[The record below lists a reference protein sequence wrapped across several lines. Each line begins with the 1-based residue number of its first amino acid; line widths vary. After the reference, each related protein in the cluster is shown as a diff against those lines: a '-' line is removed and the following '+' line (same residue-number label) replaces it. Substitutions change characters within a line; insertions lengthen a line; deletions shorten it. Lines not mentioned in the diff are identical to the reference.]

1 MTAWS
6 FLVQDRSW
14 RTIVIPWG
22 TDFNSR
28 LRSAVA
34 DAPPEIANPAI
45 PSELDRYRIKNDG
58 SLSLLDSRQVDSN
71 GLLPFHIC
79 TTAFRSWAPAEEE
92 LLDYQRQWITHPEDT
107 LEFRL
112 VDNYLYALIC
122 VYQFN
127 LANLSLVDE
136 SSDFLLL
143 QGAQSS
149 VQRVRG
155 LLQQAIPFEASL
167 RDDLNGFPCPTEQV
181 RNAVERATATHAAK
195 IPISPLSPFARLHQS
210 AYPLHRPASPLD
222 D

>member
-1 MTAWS
+1 MTTS
-6 FLVQDRSW
+6 RFLVPDRSW

-45 PSELDRYRIKNDG
+45 PSELDRYRITNN
-58 SLSLLDSRQVDSN
+58 SALSLLDSRQVEPN
-71 GLLPFHIC
+71 GRLPFHIC
-79 TTAFRSWAPAEEE
+79 AAAFHGWAPAEEK
-92 LLDYQRQWITHPEDT
+92 LLDYQRQWITHPETT
-107 LEFRL
+107 LEYRL

-127 LANLSLVDE
+127 LANLTLVDE
-136 SSDFLLL
+136 SSDFSML

-149 VQRVRG
+149 IQRVRD
-155 LLQQAIPFEASL
+155 LLQKAIPFEASL
-167 RDDLNGFPCPTEQV
+167 IADLNGFPCPTEQV
-181 RNAVERATATHAAK
+181 RNAVERPTATIAAK
-195 IPISPLSPFARLHQS
+195 ISKSPFARLHQS
-210 AYPLHRPASPLD
+210 ASPLD

>member
-1 MTAWS
+1 MTTSS

-45 PSELDRYRIKNDG
+45 PSELDRYRITNDS
-58 SLSLLDSRQVDSN
+58 SLSLLDSRQVEPN

-79 TTAFRSWAPAEEE
+79 ATAFHSWAPAEEK
-92 LLDYQRQWITHPEDT
+92 LLNYHRQWSTHPEAT
-107 LEFRL
+107 LEYRL

-127 LANLSLVDE
+127 QANLSLVDE
-136 SSDFLLL
+136 SSDFSML
-143 QGAQSS
+143 QGALSS
-149 VQRVRG
+149 IHTVRD
-155 LLQQAIPFEASL
+155 LLQKAIPFEACL
-167 RDDLNGFPCPTEQV
+167 IDDLNGFPCPTEQV
-181 RNAVERATATHAAK
+181 RNAIEGPTATHAAK
-195 IPISPLSPFARLHQS
+195 ISKSPFARLSKSPFARLHQS
-210 AYPLHRPASPLD
+210 ESPLD
-222 D
+222 G